1 MNRKI
6 LQILSL
12 LLLIVGS
19 VSANNLSDLI
29 RKSPY
34 CVVGEIIS
42 VDSITYSFKIDS
54 SINSKLSFD
63 TIQVFKNVN
72 SGYYVSNKRVCV
84 PGQKFV
90 LFLGKPY
97 RFDAIEGYFEVGN
110 NNEGEFQIIN
120 DSVSYNTY
128 KSTAF
133 DFIKTVQSYYKQY
146 NSFCSTFQDG
156 EQTSKEIET
165 FKKVSVIN
173 QKLIE
178 ETYEHCYSNNALMDN
193 TIPVV
198 SATKMNVLYVGPE
211 NPVCIAVPK
220 YASSDLSVTISNG
233 EILKD
238 GECYKVKV
246 YKPGKT
252 QICVFEKKTNKSFG
266 CLEFRVKMIPDPVV
280 LYCGLEGG
288 DIKKAMLLASR
299 SIQAELKNFDINVKF
314 PIKFYTVTII
324 CNGEATSYQGIGNR
338 LTPEILEAFKNVAI
352 GAKVYFE
359 NVVISGEN
367 IGERTL
373 GTIMFKVI
381 E

>member
-1 MNRKI
+1 MNRKN

-54 SINSKLSFD
+54 SINTKLSFD

-72 SGYYVSNKRVCV
+72 SGYYVSNKRVYV

-97 RFDAIEGYFEVGN
+97 RFDAIEGYFELGN
-110 NNEGEFQIIN
+110 NDGEFQIIN
-120 DSVSYNTY
+120 DSVSYDKF

-146 NSFCSTFQDG
+146 DSFCSTFQSG

-165 FKKVSVIN
+165 FKKASIIN
-173 QKLIE
+173 QKLID
-178 ETYEHCYSNNALMDN
+178 ETYELCYSNNTLMDN

-220 YASSDLSVTISNG
+220 YASSDLCATIIDG

-246 YKPGKT
+246 YKPGRT
-252 QICVFEKKTNKSFG
+252 QICVFEKKTNKSLG
-266 CLEFRVKMIPDPVV
+266 CTEFRVKMIPDPDV
-280 LYCGLEGG
+280 LYLGKDGG
-288 DIKKAMLLASR
+288 VISKQLLVAGKMIDARLRNIDI
-299 SIQAELKNFDINVKF
+299 DISY

-324 CNGEATSYQGIGNR
+324 YNGNTVSYKGIGNR
-338 LTPEILEAFKNVAI
+338 LTPEILEAFKNVNI
-352 GAKVYFE
+352 GSKIYFE
-359 NVVISGEN
+359 NVVVGGEN
-367 IGERTL
+367 IGQRTL
-373 GTIMFKVI
+373 GTIMFKVV

>member
-1 MNRKI
+1 MNRKFV
-6 LQILSL
+6 QTVGL
-12 LLLIVGS
+12 LLLFFGS

-34 CVVGEIIS
+34 CVVGEIIT

-72 SGYYVSNKRVCV
+72 SLSYQTYNKIYV
-84 PGQKFV
+84 PGEKFI
-90 LFLGKPY
+90 LFLGNPY
-97 RFDAIEGYFEVGN
+97 HFEAIEGYFELGN
-110 NNEGEFQIIN
+110 NDGEFQIVN
-120 DSVSYNTY
+120 DSVTYDKY

-165 FKKVSVIN
+165 FKKASVIN

-178 ETYEHCYSNNALMDN
+178 ETYEHCYSNNTLMDN
-193 TIPVV
+193 AIPVV
-198 SATKMNVLYVGPE
+198 SAIKMNVLYVGPE

-220 YASSDLSVTISNG
+220 YASSDLCATIIDG

-246 YKPGKT
+246 YKPGRTK
-252 QICVFEKKTNKSFG
+252 ICVLEKKTNKSLG
-266 CLEFRVKMIPDPVV
+266 CTEFRVKMIPDPVV
-280 LYCGLEGG
+280 YFLGMNGG
-288 DIKKAMLLASR
+288 VVSKRLLVAGKMIDSRLMNLDI
-299 SIQAELKNFDINVKF
+299 DISY
-314 PIKFYTVTII
+314 PIKFYTVTITN
-324 CNGEATSYQGIGNR
+324 NGNTVSYKGIGNR
-338 LTPEILEAFKNVAI
+338 LTPEILEAFKNVNI
-352 GAKVYFE
+352 GSKIYFE
-359 NVVISGEN
+359 NVVVEAEI
-367 IGERTL
+367 IGVRTL
-373 GTIMFKVI
+373 GTIMFKV
-381 E
+381 EE